1 MPKAMDL
8 TGDRFGR
15 WIALERVPEGKRTK
29 YLCRCVCGAEKLVAH
44 GDLRSGKSKSCG
56 CLRRDVT
63 IKKNTTHGMSHHN
76 RLWRIWVNMRTRCY
90 NSNTTYWD
98 RYGGRGITVCEEWR
112 DSFQSFYDW
121 AMDNGYSDSL
131 TIDRINND
139 GDYEPNNCR
148 WVTVR
153 EQSYNRSD
161 NHFVTLEGTT
171 LPLDKWSRKKGL
183 NPKTVRDRLTR
194 GWSYEKAL
202 NTPPDPRWTK

>member
-1 MPKAMDL
+1 MGDISINL
-8 TGDRFGR
+8 TGKHFGR
-15 WIALERVPEGKRTK
+15 WIALGEKNRKGFVFCKCECGTERDVR
-29 YLCRCVCGAEKLVAH
+29 YWDLVKK
-44 GDLRSGKSKSCG
+44 KSRSCG

-63 IKKNTTHGMSHHN
+63 IKRNTTHGMSHHS

-90 NSNTTYWD
+90 NSNASYWD
-98 RYGGRGITVCEEWR
+98 RYGGRGITVCKEWR

-121 AMDNGYSDSL
+121 AINNGYSDKL

-139 GDYEPNNCR
+139 GDYEPSNCR

-161 NHFVTLEGTT
+161 NHLVTLEGTT

-183 NPKTVRDRLTR
+183 NPKTVRDRLIR

-202 NTPPDPRWTK
+202 NTPPDPRWTN